1 MGPERIY
8 SPLLRI
14 GKWLSKVIQAKDAQ
28 IAELRADAHEKSA
41 ELERQRE
48 KIVDKEQQVSVLHG
62 ELAAQAAELQAI
74 KTNLTQLLRTQQ
86 KEVAGK

>member
-14 GKWLSKVIQAKDAQ
+14 GKWLSKVIQAKDAR

-41 ELERQRE
+41 ELERQRG
-48 KIVDKEQQVSVLHG
+48 KIVDKEQQVSVLRG
-62 ELAAQAAELQAI
+62 ELAAQSAELQAI